1 MPEIRIAN
9 FDDLPVLVAFAERT
23 FRDAWQAENDP
34 VEFEHYCQTSFT
46 IERFRD
52 EMQQPGATFYLV
64 EVEKGVALAYLKLN
78 AGRSAETL
86 ENDICLQIERIY
98 VLQSN
103 QSSGL
108 GSRLLTFAE
117 QKAREIG
124 AVWIWLSVWQKSP
137 RSIAFYEKNGFEI
150 FGVETFMVGS
160 DPQPDWLMKRSVTQ

>member
-9 FDDLPVLVAFAERT
+9 FDDLPVLVALAERT
-23 FRDAWQAENDP
+23 FRDAWQADNDP
-34 VEFEHYCQTSFT
+34 VEFEQYCITSFT
-46 IERFRD
+46 IDQFRD
-52 EMQQPGATFYLV
+52 EMLTPGATFYLV
-64 EVEKGVALAYLKLN
+64 EDESGVALAYLKLI
-78 AGRSAETL
+78 ADRRAETL

-103 QSSGL
+103 QSAGL
-108 GSRLLTFAE
+108 GARLLAFAV
-117 QKAREIG
+117 QKAQEIG

-137 RSIAFYEKNGFEI
+137 RSIAFYKKNGFEI